1 MQAKL
6 KDELQDIEQVLEE
19 QQKMKTEV
27 FNEGWIAQ
35 LEEAKEKLLF
45 VQGNDEETLAV
56 AAAIQKKAAELQIS
70 GSTPNAVQILTNDVL
85 KQLLA
90 FPV

>member
-27 FNEGWIAQ
+27 FNESWMTQ

-45 VQGNDEETLAV
+45 VHENDEETLAV
-56 AAAIQKKAAELQIS
+56 AAAIQKKAADLRIS
-70 GSTPNAVQILTNDVL
+70 GNTPTAVQILTTNIL
-85 KQLLA
+85 K
-90 FPV
+90 